1 MEEGYPPQQAVA
13 IALRTRE
20 KNCGIQLYSFGQIPL
35 SKLFKVIGD
44 GFVSCY
50 CVLSGYDIVT
60 YDTKPR
66 KTFGLVRQKTSYLRG
81 FKVDVTEDE
90 FEELLSLMP
99 GYRRRNITVKVGRSS
114 QIFSTLV
121 SNGSDPRMPTHAER
135 LRTLQA
141 VYQVMGDCI
150 LKPIDPKHIPKCR
163 LTIFGLKDGRL
174 HPEANRSKAHP
185 QVQVNDLRLEGWGFG
200 LRSPCQGLVQDGL
213 FLRPSST
220 TRPLVTDGGQ
230 RQNVRVKLLSR
241 RPYFGRILGHQGVV
255 SWREQTLLDVL
266 VSKTQLTRPEYL
278 GTSGSL
284 SLAMSK
290 TKHHNLVLRV

>member
-1 MEEGYPPQQAVA
+1 MWVVQTYPRIFLDEKVKDQYPPSMPLSKGCSPPSVQKNIRMLMEEGYPPQQAVA

-163 LTIFGLKDGRL
+163 LTIFGLKAGALGYGLPAKDLSRMVCF
-174 HPEANRSKAHP
+174 SD
-185 QVQVNDLRLEGWGFG
+185 QVQQRDRWSRTAARDKMFG
-200 LRSPCQGLVQDGL
+200 LNFYHEDPTLAEFLGIKGSFLGGSRHSLTFWFQRRS
-213 FLRPSST
+213 
-220 TRPLVTDGGQ
+220 
-230 RQNVRVKLLSR
+230 
-241 RPYFGRILGHQGVV
+241 
-255 SWREQTLLDVL
+255 
-266 VSKTQLTRPEYL
+266 
-278 GTSGSL
+278 
-284 SLAMSK
+284 
-290 TKHHNLVLRV
+290 